1 MGANAQTSVPSFADG
16 QVLTG
21 QQQTEINTGIPVFA
35 TSVERDAA
43 FGGTGEKVLAEGQFA
58 FLEDS
63 NTTQF
68 YDGASWQP
76 VGVAPGIV
84 CVKAET
90 ALSST
95 SVTADN
101 VFTSDYS
108 NYLILLRYTTV
119 GNNQISGRL
128 RVGGVSASGS
138 DYNQQS
144 IAGVASSALAGIS
157 TNQTSFQ
164 FTVQTNGD
172 FKSSAAIHLFSPAIA
187 EATNLQIANN
197 PSLAGYTTLRN
208 YVFTANH
215 TLATAYDGI
224 EFFCVGNMAGTY
236 AIYGYSKTV

>member
-1 MGANAQTSVPSFADG
+1 MAGLGRKEWSPGDTLNAADVNGYLMDQSVM
-16 QVLTG
+16 
-21 QQQTEINTGIPVFA
+21 VFA
-35 TSVERDAA
+35 GTAA
-43 FGGTGEKVLAEGQFA
+43 RASAIPSPSAGMVAYSTATQ
-58 FLEDS
+58 LEY
-63 NTTQF
+63 
-68 YDGASWQP
+68 YDGAAWEP
-76 VGVAPGIV
+76 VGIAPGLV

-138 DYNQQS
+138 DYNQQTL
-144 IAGVASSALAGIS
+144 AGVGASPSAGLA
-157 TNQTSFQ
+157 TNQTSLQ
-164 FTVQTNGD
+164 LTVASNGD
-172 FKSSAAIHLFSPAIA
+172 FKSSASIELFSPAIA

-197 PSLAGYTTLRN
+197 PSLSGYTTLRN

-224 EFFCVGNMAGTY
+224 EFFCAGNMAGTY